1 MITTD
6 TVLRRSIEGGGDD
19 RIFTLDPAF
28 SGLPDAA
35 HGGTVLAAF
44 DAVAGGAGARALTG
58 RYHRRVPL
66 GVPLALRI
74 TRAGAATVLALVDAG
89 GARLVD
95 GRAEPLP
102 AFAGGDSAPPR
113 GAGAGAPLPV
123 SRTCFVC
130 GVDNPLGLR
139 ARLVFDERAVWTTWA
154 PDERL
159 CGGDGAPA
167 TIAVTGLLDEAAFWL
182 GALATGESGMT
193 TELRVALHEPP
204 VGALTV
210 SGDRAAVVPRAG
222 DARYRDTRVEARDA
236 RGRLVASAT
245 ITFVAVRGAA
255 RRLVSWIADNNPSD
269 VVRSVFPAYTR

>member
-102 AFAGGDSAPPR
+102 AFAG
-113 GAGAGAPLPV
+113 
-123 SRTCFVC
+123 
-130 GVDNPLGLR
+130 
-139 ARLVFDERAVWTTWA
+139 
-154 PDERL
+154 
-159 CGGDGAPA
+159 
-167 TIAVTGLLDEAAFWL
+167 AA
-182 GALATGESGMT
+182 S
-193 TELRVALHEPP
+193 
-204 VGALTV
+204 
-210 SGDRAAVVPRAG
+210 
-222 DARYRDTRVEARDA
+222 
-236 RGRLVASAT
+236 
-245 ITFVAVRGAA
+245 
-255 RRLVSWIADNNPSD
+255 
-269 VVRSVFPAYTR
+269 